1 MPIQKV
7 KKIWMNGKLVDW
19 DDAKVHI
26 LTHAL
31 HYGSGVFEGIR
42 CYKTDDG
49 PAVFRHREHMERL
62 HNSAKIYHME
72 IPYSVEELMDATK
85 TLIRENSL
93 EECYIRPIAYRG
105 YGEMGLNPLNV
116 PIDVAIA
123 VWPWGAYL
131 GEAGI
136 KNGIT
141 TKISSFHR
149 ISPNSLPP
157 FAKCTGTYVN
167 SILAKLESLHAGGDE
182 AIVLDYRG
190 FISEGPGENIFMIKK
205 GKIFTPPEHASI
217 LLGITRDTTITIAR
231 DLDYDVVE
239 TDITR
244 GQLYLADELFFTGT
258 AAEITPIREVD
269 GIEIEKPWPITKA
282 IQEKF
287 YATIKGK
294 DQNYK
299 DWLDYV

>member
-1 MPIQKV
+1 
-7 KKIWMNGKLVDW
+7 MNGEFVNW

-42 CYKTDDG
+42 CYKTADG

-62 HNSAKIYHME
+62 HNSAKIYQME

-85 TLIRENSL
+85 ELIRKNGL

-105 YGEMGLNPLNV
+105 YGEMGLNPLNA

-131 GEAGI
+131 GEEGI
-136 KNGIT
+136 KNGIRT
-141 TKISSFHR
+141 MISSFQR
-149 ISPNSLPP
+149 ISPKSLPP

-167 SILAKLESLHAGGDE
+167 SILSKLESLHAGCDE

-190 FISEGPGENIFMIKK
+190 LISEGPGENLFMIKDD
-205 GKIFTPPEHASI
+205 KIFTPPEHASI
-217 LLGITRDTTITIAR
+217 LVGITRDTAITIAR
-231 DLDYDVVE
+231 DLGYDVVE

-294 DQNYK
+294 DNKDK

>member
-7 KKIWMNGKLVDW
+7 KKIWMNREFVDW
-19 DDAKVHI
+19 DDANVHI

-42 CYKTDDG
+42 CYKTADG

-62 HNSAKIYHME
+62 HNSAKIYQME

-85 TLIRENSL
+85 ELIRENGL

-105 YGEMGLNPLNV
+105 YGEMGLNPMNV

-131 GEAGI
+131 GDEGI
-136 KNGIT
+136 KNGIRT
-141 TKISSFHR
+141 MISSFQR
-149 ISPNSLPP
+149 ISPKSLPP

-167 SILAKLESLHAGGDE
+167 SILSKLESLHAGCDE

-190 FISEGPGENIFMIKK
+190 FISEGPGENLFMIKS

-217 LLGITRDTTITIAR
+217 LVGITRDTAITIAR
-231 DLDYDVVE
+231 DLGYDVVE

>member
-7 KKIWMNGKLVDW
+7 KKIWMNGKLVNW

-62 HNSAKIYHME
+62 QDSASIYHMKL
-72 IPYSVEELMDATK
+72 PYSVEELMDATK
-85 TLIRENSL
+85 ELIRENGL

-131 GEAGI
+131 GDEGI
-136 KNGIT
+136 KNGIRT
-141 TKISSFHR
+141 MISSFQR
-149 ISPNSLPP
+149 ISPKSLPP

-167 SILAKLESLHAGGDE
+167 SILSKLESLHAGCDE

-190 FISEGPGENIFMIKK
+190 FISEGPGENLFMIKS

-217 LLGITRDTTITIAR
+217 LVGITRDTAITIAK
-231 DLDYDVVE
+231 DLGYDVIE

-294 DQNYK
+294 DDNYK
-299 DWLDYV
+299 DWLDYI

>member
-7 KKIWMNGKLVDW
+7 DNIWMNGEFVNW
-19 DDAKVHI
+19 DDANVHI

-42 CYKTDDG
+42 CYKTAKG
-49 PAVFRHREHMERL
+49 PAIFRHREHMERL

-85 TLIRENSL
+85 ELIRKNCL
-93 EECYIRPIAYRG
+93 EECYIRPIVYRG
-105 YGEMGLNPLNV
+105 YGEMGLNPTNV

-131 GEAGI
+131 GDEGI
-136 KNGIT
+136 KNGIRT
-141 TKISSFHR
+141 MISSFHR
-149 ISPNSLPP
+149 ISPKSLPP

-167 SILAKLESLHAGGDE
+167 SILAKLESLHAGCDE
-182 AIVLDYRG
+182 AIELDYKG
-190 FISEGPGENIFMIKK
+190 FISEGPGENIFMIKD

-217 LLGITRDTTITIAR
+217 LVGITRDTAITIAR
-231 DLDYDVVE
+231 DLGYEVVE

-287 YATIKGK
+287 FAAIKGK
-294 DQNYK
+294 DDNYK
-299 DWLDYV
+299 DWLDYI